1 MSFWLRHG
9 PLARRLRR
17 SEDERLP
24 ILFTFR
30 VNEEVV
36 IARGITITMDGIA
49 SKLNKIADFVYSGIR
64 PDRPKAVA
72 SLDGSR

>member
-1 MSFWLRHG
+1 MDSI
-9 PLARRLRR
+9 LATQ
-17 SEDERLP
+17 P
-24 ILFTFR
+24 
-30 VNEEVV
+30 V
-36 IARGITITMDGIA
+36 IARGITITTGEMA